1 MARAKTTFRLRILGK
16 TIRTYLVPPTHKGLC
31 DGPEDGEPG
40 HGRYE
45 ENSLKV
51 YVASGQPLEQEQDTH
66 LHELFHV
73 IDDLLDIG
81 LDEAQVVKLTT
92 ALLAML
98 KDNPNLFDY
107 LKRRK

>member
-1 MARAKTTFRLRILGK
+1 MLGK
-16 TIRTYLVPPTHKGLC
+16 TIRTYLVPPTHPGLC
-31 DGPEDGEPG
+31 DGPEDADPG

-51 YVASGQPLEQEQDTH
+51 YVAQGQPLEQEQDTH

-81 LDEAQVVKLTT
+81 ISEEQVVKLTT

-98 KDNPNLFDY
+98 KENPNLFDY